1 MTMVPTQGKSCCNR
15 CFLFF
20 SRSRLLPS
28 ALLVA
33 AESLA
38 ADTFFLH
45 MRQSKNG
52 GNRTLKMVVT
62 TYLIETA
69 HHFINCWWRGNLKT
83 VELYGLIPAL
93 ISFFFVPRSFPPLS
107 PQWRRRRRRKKL
119 PLPSFPPFGSQSAKF
134 AFPPLTKKPPNGSV
148 RGRRH
153 LSRRQ

>member
-69 HHFINCWWRGNLKT
+69 HHFINCWWRGNFKT

-93 ISFFFVPRSFPPLS
+93 ISFFFGPQIISSALSAAAAAAAKETPTSFVP
-107 PQWRRRRRRKKL
+107 
-119 PLPSFPPFGSQSAKF
+119 
-134 AFPPLTKKPPNGSV
+134 SV
-148 RGRRH
+148 RLPVSKIRISSAH
-153 LSRRQ
+153 